1 MGHNQGVDDSS
12 SVSTPSDRRGWQGL
26 LEWQGEVGR
35 RWAAA
40 STTADDQFGRLSE
53 ASYRALGDLGGLHVL
68 DVGCGSGGTTAQLAD
83 LVGPHGSVVGIDP
96 SADVLVHAARA
107 TTGRHVRL
115 VHGDAQTHAFADG
128 AFDVVFSR
136 LGVMFFEDPV
146 AAFSNLRRCTVTGG
160 RLAFTCWP
168 ARELVP
174 LLIRPMRAL
183 AGLVP
188 LPPSAPPGS
197 PNPFSLGDVAT
208 TTTLLERAG
217 WREVTVEELRWQV
230 DLPAD
235 AMDAAQSWL
244 TTIPVTLSVVDP
256 DPDTRT
262 ELLAA
267 LAAAVPASRRLEQ
280 VALSFT
286 ARA

>member
-1 MGHNQGVDDSS
+1 MDDPSTAP
-12 SVSTPSDRRGWQGL
+12 TPSDRRGWQGL
-26 LEWQGEVGR
+26 PEWQGEVGR

-40 STTADDQFGRLSE
+40 SATADDQFGRLSD
-53 ASYRALGDLGGLHVL
+53 AGYRALGDLDGLHVL

-83 LVGPHGSVVGIDP
+83 LVGPQGSVVGIDP
-96 SADVLVHAARA
+96 SAEVLVHAARA
-107 TTGRHVRL
+107 TAGRNVRL

-128 AFDVVFSR
+128 DFDVVFSR

-146 AAFSNLRRCTVTGG
+146 AAFANLHRCTRTGG

-168 ARELVP
+168 VRELVP
-174 LLIRPMRAL
+174 LLILPLRAL

-197 PNPFSLGDVAT
+197 PNPFSLGDVAAT
-208 TTTLLERAG
+208 TALLERAG

-230 DLPAD
+230 DLPQD
-235 AMDAAQSWL
+235 ATAAAHTWL
-244 TTIPVTLSVVDP
+244 TTIPVTLSVMDP
-256 DPDTRT
+256 DRETRA

>member
-1 MGHNQGVDDSS
+1 MDEPTTES
-12 SVSTPSDRRGWQGL
+12 PPPDRRGWQGL

-40 STTADDQFGRLSE
+40 SATADDQFGRLSD
-53 ASYRALGDLGGLHVL
+53 AGYRALGDLSGMHVL

-83 LVGPHGSVVGIDP
+83 LVGPQGSVVGIDP

-107 TTGRHVRL
+107 TAGRNVRL

-128 AFDVVFSR
+128 TFDVVFSR

-146 AAFSNLRRCTVTGG
+146 AAFANLRRCTVAGG
-160 RLAFTCWP
+160 RLAFSCWP
-168 ARELVP
+168 VRELVP
-174 LLIRPMRAL
+174 LLILPLRAL
-183 AGLVP
+183 AGLVQ

-197 PNPFSLGDVAT
+197 PNPFSLGDAAT
-208 TTTLLERAG
+208 TTAMLERAG
-217 WREVTVEELRWQV
+217 WREVVVEELRWQV

-235 AMDAAQSWL
+235 AAEAAQTWL

-256 DPDTRT
+256 DPDTRA

-267 LAAAVPASRRLEQ
+267 LAAAVPPSRRLEQ
-280 VALSFT
+280 LALSFT
-286 ARA
+286 AIA